1 MLLRFHFYPQQLRLN
16 DPVQFLLPESSCEKN
31 MTRHGL
37 IIGMG
42 AVRTRAKIACICTVH
57 VRTHFSFFPRGSG
70 YSALTVYSCT
80 ALVCHTVV
88 IRESARE
95 SIAGPTISPSPD
107 FQPVARPIGA
117 SIGRDARA
125 MSKDADSDRSRRGR
139 AASSRARETA
149 SRPEPHERF
158 RRELVQR
165 FVTCYPTIV
174 ECSK

>member
-1 MLLRFHFYPQQLRLN
+1 MP
-16 DPVQFLLPESSCEKN
+16 C
-31 MTRHGL
+31 
-37 IIGMG
+37 
-42 AVRTRAKIACICTVH
+42 VRGQKSRAYARCTCARILAFFPGGRGIQPSTFTRAQRWFVI
-57 VRTHFSFFPRGSG
+57 RLSYG
-70 YSALTVYSCT
+70 
-80 ALVCHTVV
+80 CHTVV

-117 SIGRDARA
+117 TVGRDARA

-139 AASSRARETA
+139 AASSRARETS